1 MRSLARHENERKT
14 KKERTWALR
23 PGVVSTRSSS
33 ISLFGERL
41 VCVVESERD
50 IIRKGPGFFAQVTR
64 NREWPFLCIAKKEID
79 VFVVVVGGGRS

>member
-1 MRSLARHENERKT
+1 
-14 KKERTWALR
+14 
-23 PGVVSTRSSS
+23 
-33 ISLFGERL
+33 

-64 NREWPFLCIAKKEID
+64 NREWPFLCIAKKEIG